1 MAKKVLD
8 NKPTLDE
15 YIKVYEQSLALENA
29 LKSDPDYKLTAAVPA
44 KADWLKNLR
53 IANGNYESERNPK
66 HPNFSQI
73 LSNPYISKEARD
85 YIIEDSKKYVPNF
98 YYKQETPNTFY
109 QRELSYGRIND
120 KFPMPYYD
128 ARIQPTLQVV
138 YQKEGKQQ
146 DRVQMYKYDVP
157 VLREQVV
164 KLFPEAE
171 EKLKAVEQKFNKPVA
186 TTQAAQ
192 PVQSGYP
199 SGYAP
204 YSLYGKVLDPKV
216 YGYGESTSG
225 TPIQVAQFLDTYG
238 LQRKMKEYSKDNSFP
253 WSAQKET
260 TFDNG
265 GVVLKR
271 DIQKNAALVPK
282 QKTVT
287 LNTHDNEYSNIP
299 KIRDA
304 DKTYYDDTTG
314 TIYLSPEDAKN
325 NDVIKD
331 LEAQHYKL
339 QYYKDLDKQGV
350 AFKEKNRVKSFQ
362 SVPFDSNFNFNFN
375 TDAKQ
380 EADNIKQITGVNTS
394 LDVNTPFGLSVGAD
408 ASFKKDADRVLFA
421 LKNQR
426 VGLQGNAGN
435 YSFGVNA
442 NNSFDENGK
451 PLSNPNTTAF
461 IQKNNF
467 RVEGN
472 NSFQKQEDG
481 TYSFNPNA
489 TFSYDDGRNS
499 LSVKHEFIKGEDGK
513 WKTTPSFSG
522 NVKRG
527 NWDFGQSVSPF
538 RDEEGNLNTDT
549 STSIGY
555 TSPNER
561 FNVGA
566 TRNTSSFN
574 NESPQFN
581 SGNLNMSYMQPVG
594 RNVNLNVSG
603 SNEFTKEDMLNP
615 NLKLGVNYG
624 GKNNPMSINIGN
636 EFKEGSLFNPTVG
649 FRYKLKNGGTM
660 NEQLMQQVQQM
671 IEQGASKGDVAQQLM
686 AAVQEGQ
693 LDQESVMQVFQ
704 QLGITEQDLQQM
716 QQPQQPSE
724 AQQQVMALGGM
735 PRFPNGGQP
744 SPEEMAMMQQQQ
756 AQQQGAPQEQ
766 QQGGGDQ
773 MQQVMQ
779 MVQQMVQQGAQPV
792 DIVQAL
798 LQNQLPPEAIMQV
811 LTQMGMEPEE
821 AQATIQQVM
830 QGGQQ
835 QPQQQQGPGEEQVE
849 GESSNPEEEE
859 EEEEEQQELP
869 QQAFG
874 SQLKKLISNHSK
886 SELTSEVDSDIHSAT
901 RNLKFAN
908 TLRKNA
914 HEAMLN
920 EAFDFPSL
928 KNNSNSNSLP
938 QAAYGDEVKAL
949 QEKYKDDPE
958 YKKYLDEQKAYTD
971 WKTNQGQQ
979 GQGQGQPGVNNIY
992 YVNDPRG
999 GGSQSTYQNPGAFSR
1014 LFNNSG
1020 WTSDRLGFDFSNLP
1034 LSNDPDAK
1042 YNVTAITPEK
1052 GILGRRKV
1060 RYDINWGTTPN
1071 DASTTGTGATGTTP
1085 AAEPLSNRQIRRN
1098 ARNLTDDYEDVLD
1111 KKIDGVDKDQ
1121 SKADQLSDKY
1131 NASNELIE
1139 GKFNNGLYKDQTN
1152 PYSGKYID
1160 PTEYFEDDNNVS
1172 RRDIKGYYKE
1182 VYPNMPRKDVRQL
1195 TRESNDSRKI
1205 ITGVEGRNFRDGSYE
1220 IPASKDDA
1228 NGIGDFFRN
1237 TAYNVRTGIS
1247 NIGTGISNAFGH
1259 LSNKSYGGLI
1269 QAGPGI
1275 NMSTD
1280 EDKPA
1285 TALNQKGSVTVKEK
1299 FKLDMDAFADA
1310 SKLTADTIS
1319 SNLNRAYLQ
1328 ERANDPDQYSAM
1340 NRFSPT
1346 AYPHASRG
1354 LYDEQGSFKPDNV
1367 GATTIFNPTNAEGS
1381 FYKQL
1386 FALGGGVNKI
1396 TFTDEELQV
1405 LKDAGYNTDDLI

>member
-1 MAKKVLD
+1 
-8 NKPTLDE
+8 
-15 YIKVYEQSLALENA
+15 
-29 LKSDPDYKLTAAVPA
+29 
-44 KADWLKNLR
+44 
-53 IANGNYESERNPK
+53 
-66 HPNFSQI
+66 
-73 LSNPYISKEARD
+73 
-85 YIIEDSKKYVPNF
+85 
-98 YYKQETPNTFY
+98 
-109 QRELSYGRIND
+109 
-120 KFPMPYYD
+120 
-128 ARIQPTLQVV
+128 
-138 YQKEGKQQ
+138 
-146 DRVQMYKYDVP
+146 
-157 VLREQVV
+157 
-164 KLFPEAE
+164 
-171 EKLKAVEQKFNKPVA
+171 
-186 TTQAAQ
+186 
-192 PVQSGYP
+192 
-199 SGYAP
+199 
-204 YSLYGKVLDPKV
+204 
-216 YGYGESTSG
+216 
-225 TPIQVAQFLDTYG
+225 
-238 LQRKMKEYSKDNSFP
+238 
-253 WSAQKET
+253 
-260 TFDNG
+260 
-265 GVVLKR
+265 
-271 DIQKNAALVPK
+271 
-282 QKTVT
+282 
-287 LNTHDNEYSNIP
+287 
-299 KIRDA
+299 
-304 DKTYYDDTTG
+304 
-314 TIYLSPEDAKN
+314 
-325 NDVIKD
+325 
-331 LEAQHYKL
+331 
-339 QYYKDLDKQGV
+339 
-350 AFKEKNRVKSFQ
+350 
-362 SVPFDSNFNFNFN
+362 
-375 TDAKQ
+375 
-380 EADNIKQITGVNTS
+380 
-394 LDVNTPFGLSVGAD
+394 
-408 ASFKKDADRVLFA
+408 
-421 LKNQR
+421 
-426 VGLQGNAGN
+426 
-435 YSFGVNA
+435 
-442 NNSFDENGK
+442 
-451 PLSNPNTTAF
+451 
-461 IQKNNF
+461 
-467 RVEGN
+467 
-472 NSFQKQEDG
+472 
-481 TYSFNPNA
+481 
-489 TFSYDDGRNS
+489 
-499 LSVKHEFIKGEDGK
+499 
-513 WKTTPSFSG
+513 
-522 NVKRG
+522 
-527 NWDFGQSVSPF
+527 
-538 RDEEGNLNTDT
+538 
-549 STSIGY
+549 
-555 TSPNER
+555 
-561 FNVGA
+561 
-566 TRNTSSFN
+566 
-574 NESPQFN
+574 
-581 SGNLNMSYMQPVG
+581 
-594 RNVNLNVSG
+594 
-603 SNEFTKEDMLNP
+603 
-615 NLKLGVNYG
+615 
-624 GKNNPMSINIGN
+624 MSINIGN

-649 FRYKLKNGGTM
+649 FRYKLKKGGPIKKELPDDYNNFLNFNKTLPSNLQDPNFEYGNPNHYDLYGLWESLGKSKDFNQAVKNNPDWQPDEEDGLYHGFTVNTNGVFLKPANHPTTYKEVMMASLNTDPYFKENTIIMNEDGRLQYVPRKKNGGTM

-704 QLGITEQDLQQM
+704 QLGITEQDLQQV

-859 EEEEEQQELP
+859 EEQQELP

-938 QAAYGDEVKAL
+938 QAAWGDDLKAL
-949 QEKYKDDPE
+949 QDKYKDDAE

-1085 AAEPLSNRQIRRN
+1085 AVEPLSDRQIRRGRRKFDN
-1098 ARNLTDDYEDVLD
+1098 EYEDALD
-1111 KKIDGVDKDQ
+1111 EKIDGVNKNQ
-1121 SKADQLSDKY
+1121 SKADQFTDKW
-1131 NASNELIE
+1131 NAANDLINSKE
-1139 GKFNNGLYKDQTN
+1139 STKFKDQVN
-1152 PYSGKYID
+1152 PYDAPNPLLAEK
-1160 PTEYFEDDNNVS
+1160 YFEGDDNIS

-1182 VYPNMPRKDVRQL
+1182 AYPNMPRKDVRQL
-1195 TRESNDSRKI
+1195 ARESAENKVVIGTNS
-1205 ITGVEGRNFRDGSYE
+1205 NYE
-1220 IPASKDDA
+1220 IPASQDDA

-1237 TAYNVRTGIS
+1237 TAYNVR
-1247 NIGTGISNAFGH
+1247 TGISNAFGH

-1275 NMSTD
+1275 NMEDPMVRGYSTD

-1299 FKLDMDAFADA
+1299 FKLDKDAFADA

-1319 SNLNRAYLQ
+1319 SSLNRADLQ
-1328 ERANDPDQYSAM
+1328 ERANDPEQYSAV

-1346 AYPHASRG
+1346 AYSHASSG
-1354 LYDEQGSFKPDNV
+1354 LYDEQGNFKPNNV